1 MPQPSVSGL
10 HQGIQYHAPA
20 HEVDVSTSL
29 AAFLAFSVDRVFCH
43 STGLPSALISEPDI
57 LQPNAVFVAA
67 LCKHAASTLKLLWA
81 FLRGQDGP
89 FQPSFLSSFAGLVS
103 SQNEEGTMTNSTSD
117 QMSVLS
123 HILSSPV
130 WEVLMDQLPG
140 EMGAAG
146 DNVVRLI
153 TISLYQAVAIVEKGL
168 LSSSSSA
175 AGSEGG
181 AMDST
186 TLQQCRADIKEALL
200 ICTAPKQDV
209 CAPTSHPAAPSQP
222 ASSTANVSSSVLP
235 HLRSSLVHL
244 REAVKSSH
252 RNNPFVPKPWELI
265 KAELL
270 LGEEEDV
277 WGVSSCCN
285 LACARLEGPCELEAK
300 TLSCGGSC
308 GARYCSRDC
317 QVQAWRAGHT
327 SICASMKEIKESDQQ
342 RRYVEGISPTQVF
355 IIISRYPLSAGLR
368 IQHPVPS

>member
-1 MPQPSVSGL
+1 
-10 HQGIQYHAPA
+10 
-20 HEVDVSTSL
+20 
-29 AAFLAFSVDRVFCH
+29 
-43 STGLPSALISEPDI
+43 
-57 LQPNAVFVAA
+57 
-67 LCKHAASTLKLLWA
+67 
-81 FLRGQDGP
+81 
-89 FQPSFLSSFAGLVS
+89 
-103 SQNEEGTMTNSTSD
+103 
-117 QMSVLS
+117 MSVLS

-130 WEVLMDQLPG
+130 WEVLMDRFPAKIG
-140 EMGAAG
+140 RAN
-146 DNVVRLI
+146 NVVSLI
-153 TISLYQAVAIVEKGL
+153 TMSLYQAVAVVEKGL
-168 LSSSSSA
+168 LSPSSSA

-181 AMDST
+181 AMDLAF
-186 TLQQCRADIKEALL
+186 LQQCRAGIKEALL
-200 ICTAPKQDV
+200 IGILPVEDFGSFSSLPVAP
-209 CAPTSHPAAPSQP
+209 SHP
-222 ASSTANVSSSVLP
+222 SSSAANVSSKTVLP
-235 HLRSSLVHL
+235 LLRSSLVHL
-244 REAVKSSH
+244 REALIRSSH
-252 RNNPFVPKPWELI
+252 CINPFVPKPWELI

-327 SICASMKEIKESDQQ
+327 SICASMKKIKESDQQ